1 MCPVIPTHL
10 KKIKPYEPGKPIE
23 ELQREMGLDEVIKL
37 ASNESPLGPPKASI
51 EAVRKIIGELNRYPD
66 DSCYALKKKI
76 SEKFDVP
83 ERLITIGA
91 GSAELIVN
99 AARSL
104 LGHDDYAVISEQTF
118 IMYWLAVQS
127 VNGNIIRVPLDGY
140 TYDLRAMAEAVD
152 ERVRLVFIA
161 NPNNPTGTYVTA
173 EQFDSFMS
181 SLPPDVV
188 VVYDEAY
195 REYVGRSDYPDPM
208 KYFLRG
214 DNIIILRTF
223 SKIYGLAGLRIGY
236 AICNE
241 KLGDALKRVRSPF
254 NVSSI
259 AASAATAALDA
270 DEHIEQAVKLNE
282 EGKAYLT
289 EELGKLGLKVIPSVT
304 NFILVDFGYD
314 TSELNEK
321 LLRMGIIVRPM
332 AAFGMPTALRITIGL
347 PDENRKCVEALK
359 RVLS

>member
-1 MCPVIPTHL
+1 
-10 KKIKPYEPGKPIE
+10 
-23 ELQREMGLDEVIKL
+23 
-37 ASNESPLGPPKASI
+37 
-51 EAVRKIIGELNRYPD
+51 
-66 DSCYALKKKI
+66 
-76 SEKFDVP
+76 
-83 ERLITIGA
+83 
-91 GSAELIVN
+91 
-99 AARSL
+99 
-104 LGHDDYAVISEQTF
+104 
-118 IMYWLAVQS
+118 
-127 VNGNIIRVPLDGY
+127 
-140 TYDLRAMAEAVD
+140 
-152 ERVRLVFIA
+152 
-161 NPNNPTGTYVTA
+161 
-173 EQFDSFMS
+173 
-181 SLPPDVV
+181 
-188 VVYDEAY
+188 
-195 REYVGRSDYPDPM
+195 M